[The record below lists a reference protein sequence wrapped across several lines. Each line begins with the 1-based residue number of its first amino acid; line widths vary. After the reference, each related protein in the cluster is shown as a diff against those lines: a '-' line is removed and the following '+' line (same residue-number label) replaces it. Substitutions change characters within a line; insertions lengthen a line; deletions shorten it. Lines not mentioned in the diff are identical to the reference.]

1 MGALNQK
8 WTPEEESAL
17 KVGVLKYGTDKWRT
31 TLKDPEYSGQVEK
44 HDSDDKWL
52 GSRDKARLTLKRV
65 VQAPMQDESIVV
77 VTSTAESHEEL
88 PGARP
93 ATTFSSSPH
102 NGGSRRTLLRLFFSG
117 ILSCYNTILM
127 L

>member
-1 MGALNQK
+1 MGAPNQK

-17 KVGVLKYGTDKWRT
+17 KVGVLKYETDKWHT
-31 TLKDPEYSGQVEK
+31 ILKDPEYSGQVEK
-44 HDSDDKWL
+44 YDSDDKWL

-65 VQAPMQDESIVV
+65 VQAPVQDESIVV
-77 VTSTAESHEEL
+77 VTSTAESHEKL
-88 PGARP
+88 HGTRP
-93 ATTFSSSPH
+93 TTTFSSSPH
-102 NGGSRRTLLRLFFSG
+102 NGGSRRTLLRLFFLG